1 MVESV
6 GVLNV
11 FQAVDDALA
20 YISFLLWHI
29 LLATS
34 RKLQEQNKRSLC

>member
-20 YISFLLWHI
+20 ISFLLWHI